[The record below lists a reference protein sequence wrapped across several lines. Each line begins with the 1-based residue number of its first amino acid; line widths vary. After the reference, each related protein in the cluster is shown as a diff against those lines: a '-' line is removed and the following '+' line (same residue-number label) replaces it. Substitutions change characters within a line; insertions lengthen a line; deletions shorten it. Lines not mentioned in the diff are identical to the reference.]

1 MTDQEIVDKAR
12 AALGERLVEITNP
25 APRRIFL
32 TVELSNLLAAVD
44 ALKKE
49 LGIRYLATI
58 SGVDKGDA
66 FEILYHFGYEGGNLN
81 VRTRI
86 PKPTGIDEVLKEKAV
101 PHLPSICPVIPGAVL
116 YERELQDMFGIV
128 VDNIPDP
135 RRLVLPD
142 DWPEQNFPLRKDW
155 KFERPPEVIPG
166 GKK

>member
-1 MTDQEIVDKAR
+1 MTDQDIVDKAKSS
-12 AALGERLVEITNP
+12 LGEQLLEISNP
-25 APRRIFL
+25 APQRIFL
-32 TVELSNLLAAVD
+32 TVAVQDLVAAMEK
-44 ALKKE
+44 LKNA
-49 LGIRYLATI
+49 LGIRHLSTI
-58 SGVDKGDA
+58 SGIDKGQA
-66 FEILYHFGYEGGNLN
+66 FEILYHFGYKGGNLN
-81 VRTRI
+81 VRTQI
-86 PKPTGIDEVLKEKAV
+86 PKPAGLNGAPADRTT
-101 PHLPSICPVIPGAVL
+101 PHLPSICAVIPGAIL